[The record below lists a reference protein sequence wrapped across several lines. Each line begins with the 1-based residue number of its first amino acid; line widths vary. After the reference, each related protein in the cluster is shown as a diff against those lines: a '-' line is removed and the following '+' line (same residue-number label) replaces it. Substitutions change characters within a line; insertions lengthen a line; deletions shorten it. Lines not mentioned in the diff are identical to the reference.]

1 MTSIPK
7 TTTPMTSAR
16 WFVVQ
21 TQAHSEIRASQH
33 LERQGFET
41 YLPRYLK
48 RRRHSRKVDTIAAP
62 LFPRYLFVAI
72 DMQSQRWRSIHSTIG
87 VSRLVTNGNEPVA
100 LVESVIDGLR
110 RREDASGFIQFD
122 PAPSFSVGDK
132 IRVAAGAFADALGL
146 FEGVG
151 DRARV
156 AILLDL
162 LGRKVRVML
171 DTEMVVAA

>member
-1 MTSIPK
+1 MTSVPK
-7 TTTPMTSAR
+7 ASAPTTSGR

-21 TQAHSEIRASQH
+21 TQAHSEIKASQH

-48 RRRHSRKVDTIAAP
+48 RRRHARKVDTVAVP
-62 LFPRYLFVAI
+62 LFPRYLFVAL
-72 DMQSQRWRSIHSTIG
+72 DTQSQRWRSVQSTVG
-87 VSRLVTNGNEPVA
+87 VSRLVTDGNEPLAMVG
-100 LVESVIDGLR
+100 SVIDALR

-122 PAPSFSVGDK
+122 PSPSFSAGDR
-132 IRVAAGAFADALGL
+132 IRVTAGAFADAFGL
-146 FEGVG
+146 FEGCG

-171 DTEMVVAA
+171 DTEIVVAA

>member
-1 MTSIPK
+1 MTLV
-7 TTTPMTSAR
+7 TPASAR

-33 LERQGFET
+33 LEQQGFKT

-48 RRRHSRKVDTIAAP
+48 RRRHARKVDTVEVP

-72 DMQSQRWRSIHSTIG
+72 DMQSQRWRSVHSTVG
-87 VSRLVTNGNEPVA
+87 VSRLVTNGNEPA
-100 LVESVIDGLR
+100 AIVESVIDALR
-110 RREDASGFIQFD
+110 RREDASGFIQLD
-122 PAPSFSVGDK
+122 PAPSFSAGDR
-132 IRVAAGAFADALGL
+132 IRIAAGAFAEAFGL
-146 FEGVG
+146 FEGLG

-171 DTEMVVAA
+171 DRELVVAA